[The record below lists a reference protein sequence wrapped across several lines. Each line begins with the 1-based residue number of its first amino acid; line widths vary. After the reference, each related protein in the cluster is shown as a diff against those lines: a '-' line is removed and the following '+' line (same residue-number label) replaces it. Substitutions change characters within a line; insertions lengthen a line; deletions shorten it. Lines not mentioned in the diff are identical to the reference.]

1 MLPADHRE
9 RQNSPGPSQPTR
21 SDALPAGWRLPHPAA
36 QHRFCRPKGREIRA
50 AAPPPP
56 RRQHGAGRRA
66 RGGPGQHGAAHPRP
80 ACPLTCGNLGAA
92 LRRGERPPESGPAPL
107 ALLPPAS
114 AVPSAVTTSPYR
126 LATPPRAPPLA
137 RPRPRP
143 LFLAPALG
151 AGPALRVPFPLCASP
166 SPPLCEDRGGGALGN
181 GGTRPEG
188 GAGLGSAPSWVRPGA
203 LGTPSYF
210 SFFSSPPFPLPR
222 NSSGG
227 QGLASPRGRLRAALP
242 RLSLDCG
249 EE

>member
-1 MLPADHRE
+1 M
-9 RQNSPGPSQPTR
+9 
-21 SDALPAGWRLPHPAA
+21 
-36 QHRFCRPKGREIRA
+36 
-50 AAPPPP
+50 
-56 RRQHGAGRRA
+56 
-66 RGGPGQHGAAHPRP
+66 
-80 ACPLTCGNLGAA
+80 TCGNLGAA

-107 ALLPPAS
+107 APPPAAS

-143 LFLAPALG
+143 LFPASALG

-166 SPPLCEDRGGGALGN
+166 SPPRCEDRGGGALGN
-181 GGTRPEG
+181 GGTRPGG
-188 GAGLGSAPSWVRPGA
+188 GAGLGSAPSRVRPGA
-203 LGTPSYF
+203 LGTPSSFPFF
-210 SFFSSPPFPLPR
+210 SSFSSPPFPLPR
-222 NSSGG
+222 NGSGG

>member
-1 MLPADHRE
+1 MGAFGIPLLPTE
-9 RQNSPGPSQPTR
+9 RQTSEPR
-21 SDALPAGWRLPHPAA
+21 SL
-36 QHRFCRPKGREIRA
+36 E
-50 AAPPPP
+50 APPPCE
-56 RRQHGAGRRA
+56 HGSGRRA
-66 RGGPGQHGAAHPRP
+66 QHGAAHPRP

-107 ALLPPAS
+107 APPPAAS

-143 LFLAPALG
+143 LFPAPALG
-151 AGPALRVPFPLCASP
+151 AGPALRVPFPLCAS
-166 SPPLCEDRGGGALGN
+166 A
-181 GGTRPEG
+181 
-188 GAGLGSAPSWVRPGA
+188 RPGA
-203 LGTPSYF
+203 AA
-210 SFFSSPPFPLPR
+210 PPPAPLSASGGARRRRRSARERRSAARGRGGARLAALRCPPRCAREPPPVVLLLALLLLLLRPLPLPR
-222 NSSGG
+222 NGSGG